1 VYGVMGLKTHAK
13 MALVVRREGAGINI
27 YVHLGTGNYNPV
39 TGRSYT
45 DIGLFTSN
53 PAIARDV
60 LDLFN
65 GLTGYSGKTEYEE
78 LIVAPTGMREAILF
92 RIRREIEHKHAGRA
106 AHIAFKCNS
115 LSDDPIIEALY
126 EASAAGVKIELQVRG
141 MCCLRPQVHGMS
153 ENITVTSVVG
163 RFLEHERIYYFE
175 NGGNEDLL
183 IGSADIMRRNLERR
197 VEVLVPIKD
206 PVLRSAVRDSILRV
220 SLSDTAKCWILDADG
235 SYRRREPSASE
246 PLMNSQEFLMARG
259 GSWREE

>member
-1 VYGVMGLKTHAK
+1 

-45 DIGLFTSN
+45 DIGLLTSN

-78 LIVAPTGMREAILF
+78 LIVAPTGMREAILS
-92 RIRREIEHKHAGRA
+92 RIRREIEHKHAGRGG
-106 AHIAFKCNS
+106 HIAFKCNS

-141 MCCLRPQVHGMS
+141 MCCLRPQVPGMS

-163 RFLEHERIYYFE
+163 RFLEHERIYYFG
-175 NGGNEDLL
+175 NGGNEEIL

-246 PLMNSQEFLMARG
+246 PLLNSQEFLMARG